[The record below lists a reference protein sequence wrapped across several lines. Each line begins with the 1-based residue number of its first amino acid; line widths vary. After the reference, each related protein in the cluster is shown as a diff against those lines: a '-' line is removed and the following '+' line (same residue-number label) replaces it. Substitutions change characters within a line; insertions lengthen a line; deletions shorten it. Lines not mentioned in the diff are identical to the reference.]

1 MELVKQIEVNVD
13 YILALIDKYHDS
25 NMEDK
30 EIYISIQKAIASSP
44 DLRNKK
50 DLIEEFISTLDG
62 HSDVYKNFEVFMN
75 SKKKEELDKIIAEEN
90 LNSEKTYNFIR
101 RSFEN
106 GSVETT
112 GTEIAQIL
120 PPMSRFSQNSN
131 RSEKKNNVITK
142 LMDFFEKFF
151 SITNDKF

>member
-1 MELVKQIEVNVD
+1 MF
-13 YILALIDKYHDS
+13 IDRNS
-25 NMEDK
+25 FII
-30 EIYISIQKAIASSP
+30 EIYISIQKAITSSP

-50 DLIEEFISTLDG
+50 YLIEEFISTLDG
-62 HSDVYKNFEVFMN
+62 HSDVYKEFEVFMN

-90 LNSEKTYNFIR
+90 LNSEETYNFVR
-101 RSFEN
+101 KSFEN
-106 GSVETT
+106 VSVEAT
-112 GTEIAQIL
+112 GTEIAKIL

-142 LMDFFEKFF
+142 LMDFFDKFF

>member
-1 MELVKQIEVNVD
+1 M
-13 YILALIDKYHDS
+13 LIDRNS
-25 NMEDK
+25 FII
-30 EIYISIQKAIASSP
+30 EIYISIQKEIASSP

-50 DLIEEFISTLDG
+50 YLIEEFISTLDG
-62 HSDVYKNFEVFMN
+62 HSDVYKDFEVFMN

-90 LNSEKTYNFIR
+90 LNSEETYNFVR
-101 RSFEN
+101 KSFEN
-106 GSVETT
+106 VSVEAT
-112 GTEIAQIL
+112 GTEIAKIL

-142 LMDFFEKFF
+142 LMDFFDKFF

>member
-1 MELVKQIEVNVD
+1 MF
-13 YILALIDKYHDS
+13 IDRNS
-25 NMEDK
+25 FII

-62 HSDVYKNFEVFMN
+62 HSDVYKDFELFMN

-90 LNSEKTYNFIR
+90 LNSEETYNFVR
-101 RSFEN
+101 KSFEN
-106 GSVETT
+106 VSVETT

-120 PPMSRFSQNSN
+120 PPTSRFSQNSN

-142 LMDFFEKFF
+142 LMDFFDKFF
-151 SITNDKF
+151 SITNDKFWLNY

>member
-1 MELVKQIEVNVD
+1 MVSL
-13 YILALIDKYHDS
+13 
-25 NMEDK
+25 
-30 EIYISIQKAIASSP
+30 

-50 DLIEEFISTLDG
+50 DLIMAFIESLDQD
-62 HSDVYKNFEVFMN
+62 SDLYSYFESFMN

-90 LNSEKTYNFIR
+90 LNSEETYNFVR

-142 LMDFFEKFF
+142 LIDFFDKFF